1 MRILI
6 HTLFRNETTSQRYGR
21 RGMDAL
27 TVVLI
32 LSAQKALIDHCYD
45 YSVPIKDWFS
55 GKNCTEMARDADEL

>member
-1 MRILI
+1 
-6 HTLFRNETTSQRYGR
+6 
-21 RGMDAL
+21 MDAL

-32 LSAQKALIDHCYD
+32 LSTQKALIDHYYD